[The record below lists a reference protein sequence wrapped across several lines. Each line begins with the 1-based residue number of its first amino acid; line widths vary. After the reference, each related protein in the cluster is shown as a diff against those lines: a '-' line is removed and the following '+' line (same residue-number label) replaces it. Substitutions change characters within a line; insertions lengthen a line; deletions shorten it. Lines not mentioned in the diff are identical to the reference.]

1 VFSANCLL
9 IGWLLLFSLL
19 LLSQRPSL
27 LMQELSTAQ
36 STLLLGPC
44 LVDLLPPTSLRP
56 IEHGMRFH
64 RFVPSFPKPVTN
76 ETYKRN

>member
-1 VFSANCLL
+1 
-9 IGWLLLFSLL
+9 
-19 LLSQRPSL
+19 
-27 LMQELSTAQ
+27 MQELYTAQ